1 MHCRIRLDYFVDFTL
16 FPVRVMASSSVEDL
30 HKVLNVS
37 LLELLEEQN
46 LVRLNIN
53 SNGSITSV
61 VIRFT
66 MQGSHDFNTPV
77 TWRKSPSHYRRNTQ
91 RNTSYMNQ

>member
-1 MHCRIRLDYFVDFTL
+1 
-16 FPVRVMASSSVEDL
+16 MAFSSVQDL
-30 HKVLNVS
+30 PNVLNAS

-46 LVRLNIN
+46 LVHWRIN

-61 VIRFT
+61 VIRFA

-77 TWRKSPSHYRRNTQ
+77 TW
-91 RNTSYMNQ
+91 